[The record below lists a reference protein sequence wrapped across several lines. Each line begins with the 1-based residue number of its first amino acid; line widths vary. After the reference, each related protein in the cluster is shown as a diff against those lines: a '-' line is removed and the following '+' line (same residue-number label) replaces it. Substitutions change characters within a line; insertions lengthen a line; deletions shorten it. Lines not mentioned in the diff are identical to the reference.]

1 MLDVIKV
8 MENELDSEKYYDVI
22 RRSDDFEYKHLKLI
36 EMKHDLYDSVLYFV
50 NDDGRKIIF
59 HYTDILDICE
69 SKLKEEQY
77 SESLYFKD
85 KLLHIKVNK
94 YCIKEMIQK
103 NFYLSYNNC
112 IIDGIEWIE
121 DVPHL
126 RVFTKNNQVKY
137 INMLFVEDIE
147 DAE

>member
-1 MLDVIKV
+1 MLDVMKV
-8 MENELDSEKYYDVI
+8 IDNELDSEKYYDVI

-69 SKLKEEQY
+69 SREKVKED

-85 KLLHIKVNK
+85 KLLHIKVKK
-94 YCIKEMIQK
+94 YCVKERIQK

-112 IIDGIEWIE
+112 VIDGIEWIE
-121 DVPHL
+121 EVPHL
-126 RVFTKNNQVKY
+126 RVFIRNNQVKY
-137 INMLFVEDIE
+137 INMLFIEDIE

>member
-1 MLDVIKV
+1 MLDVMKV
-8 MENELDSEKYYDVI
+8 IENELDSEKYYDVI

-69 SKLKEEQY
+69 SREKVKED

-85 KLLHIKVNK
+85 KLLHIKVKK
-94 YCIKEMIQK
+94 YCVKERIQK

-121 DVPHL
+121 EVPHL
-126 RVFTKNNQVKY
+126 RVFIRNNQVKY
-137 INMLFVEDIE
+137 INMLFIEDIE